1 MYKKTIEKNIKE
13 YETIFGDF
21 YRPILLDLEDIIEN
35 LLNTY
40 REHINEKE
48 IILNDIINSLLYE
61 LNRISFRTLLYE
73 FHLTKD
79 ENEVN
84 DQDHHFKNYIK
95 LLKDS
100 NYITSILDKYEHLK
114 QLIKQRIQFKIEL
127 IEKIFEH
134 FSNDKS
140 KLKQHIDNEIHAIH
154 GIEFSHGDS
163 HNQGKSVT
171 ILQTNSGKL
180 VYKPHNLYTDQW
192 FYEILNVLKEDIN
205 IDMPEIPLF
214 TVDDHGWQGFIY
226 HKPCTKTEELSNY
239 YYRMGIY
246 LSVFYLLKTDDI
258 HYENI
263 IASGEYPFIL
273 DLETIVANKKIHC
286 DEEKESLMYTFLE
299 SITNSVLGTM
309 ILPVNYKFSPFD
321 VDISALSTKEAESNI
336 WLSYVIED
344 AGTDNIRL
352 IKQPSPLN
360 KENNKVML
368 HNKVANPFDFLNSIE
383 SGFSHGY
390 DSILKNKNKITE
402 ICHSNLVNKI
412 NVRHIPRATSVYAKF
427 LDASTHPT
435 YLRKTETVKTL
446 FNKFRRGTS
455 FTEIKQAESEI
466 SALLSHDIP
475 YFTQPLTSKSL
486 YCNEMSVIEDYF
498 QDRPIDLV
506 LNRLKNMGIKDKE
519 KQLYYIKMS
528 MVTDGSNNL
537 TNIHGNQILG
547 FKNTEIDSILK
558 EVGNELIDTA
568 IIYKDTCTW
577 MIHEV
582 TDNEKVY
589 IGPLNYCLYDGA
601 GVLLFLLELASYS
614 NNKKYLQY
622 AEMGLKGLDTDI
634 EVSKIDSHSVFHGI
648 GSYLYL
654 YARFYNTTQKTE
666 YYHKLLDGVKKLDI
680 TYKKDLNIDFIGGL
694 SGMIVFLTNCY
705 RAYGDEIFYK
715 KANEFAELM
724 ISVYK
729 EKSEFLN
736 GLAHG
741 HAGISLSL
749 ASLYEINNDY
759 EISNEA
765 YKIIKQENLHFNSN
779 DNNWTDLREFINTE
793 SVYWCHGAPGI
804 SLARMKTIQYLGISD
819 LLDKDLKCSIRKTLQ
834 DGFSDSHDSS
844 LCHGVFGNL
853 DILIEINKYKKCE
866 TLSHFIDATFSS
878 YIDNLTK
885 FGYQSGIKNSL
896 PINNFMLGKFGI
908 AYTLLRYKNNKIPCI
923 LSLDI

>member
-1 MYKKTIEKNIKE
+1 MYKRTVEKHIKE
-13 YETIFGDF
+13 YETTFGDF
-21 YRPILLDLEDIIEN
+21 YRPILLNLEDTIED

-40 REHINEKE
+40 SEQINEKE
-48 IILNDIINSLLYE
+48 IILNDIIKSLLYE

-73 FHLTKD
+73 FHLTK
-79 ENEVN
+79 ESTETNT
-84 DQDHHFKNYIK
+84 QDHHFKNYIQ

-100 NYITSILDKYEHLK
+100 NYITMILDKYEHLNK
-114 QLIKQRIQFKIEL
+114 LINKKINFKIQLIKN
-127 IEKIFEH
+127 IFES

-140 KLKQHIDNEIHAIH
+140 KLQQHIDNQIHTIH

-192 FYEILNVLKEDIN
+192 FYDILNVLKEDIN
-205 IDMPEIPLF
+205 IDIPEIPLF
-214 TVDDHGWQGFIY
+214 TVDDYGWQGFIS
-226 HKPCTKTEELSNY
+226 HKPCTNKEEISNY

-263 IASGEYPFIL
+263 MASGEYPFIL
-273 DLETIVANKKIHC
+273 DLETIVANKKIHS

-299 SITNSVLGTM
+299 SITDSVLGTM

-360 KENNKVML
+360 KKNNKVML

-383 SGFSHGY
+383 NGFSHGY
-390 DSILKNKNKITE
+390 DSILKNKHKITE

-412 NVRHIPRATSVYAKF
+412 HVRHIPRATSVYAKF

-435 YLRKTETVKTL
+435 YLRKTETVNML
-446 FNKFRRGTS
+446 FNKFKRGTS

-466 SALLSHDIP
+466 LALFNHDIP
-475 YFTQPLTSKSL
+475 YFTQPLISKNL
-486 YCNEMSVIEDYF
+486 HCNEVSVIKDYF

-506 LNRLKNMGIKDKE
+506 LNRLKNMDKKDKE
-519 KQLYYIKMS
+519 KQVYYIKMS
-528 MVTDGSNNL
+528 MVTDGGGSL
-537 TNIHGNQILG
+537 ANIHGNQVLG
-547 FKNTEIDSILK
+547 FQNTEIDSILK

-589 IGPLNYCLYDGA
+589 IGPLNYSLYDGA
-601 GVLLFLLELASYS
+601 GLLIFLLELASYS
-614 NNKKYLQY
+614 DNKKYLQY
-622 AEMGLKGLDTDI
+622 AEMGLKGLVTD
-634 EVSKIDSHSVFHGI
+634 VDLSKIDSYSIFHGL

-654 YARFYNTTQKTE
+654 YARFYNTTQKSE
-666 YYHKLLDGVKKLDI
+666 YYNKLLDGVKNLNI

-715 KANEFAELM
+715 KAHEFAELM
-724 ISVYK
+724 ISIYK
-729 EKSEFLN
+729 EKTEFLN

-741 HAGISLSL
+741 RAGISLSL
-749 ASLYEINNDY
+749 ASLYEINNDAK
-759 EISNEA
+759 ISTEV
-765 YKIIKQENLHFNSN
+765 YKVLKQENLHFNST

-804 SLARMKTIQYLGISD
+804 SLARMKTIQYLGIND
-819 LLDKDLKCSIRKTLQ
+819 LLNKDLTCGIRKTLQ
-834 DGFSDSHDSS
+834 DGFSDYHDSS

-866 TLSHFIDATFSS
+866 TLRHFIDSTFSN